1 MLKRFFKITLL
12 CAAAALLMSGCAVF
26 NVFKAK
32 ITRVTDVSGYTSDVT
47 HVRFTKNPQI
57 IVDCGG
63 ARMEFLFN
71 TLRSMKI
78 DRQRIT
84 SIDGQLYF
92 GVEVELK
99 NGTVFGKSQ
108 EKGSCYIC
116 ADNGLE
122 GISSKSGYTV
132 SFDKLSGFTVLGKG
146 EE

>member
-1 MLKRFFKITLL
+1 
-12 CAAAALLMSGCAVF
+12 MSGCAVF